1 MEDVS
6 ECRVEFSLLSPTQL
20 PVRILGAVWK
30 QMVCSYLIVH
40 EEAYGPGGLDP
51 DANVSFRV
59 GRLDIALVIN
69 DLEQEICESHPARI
83 PNIPA
88 PLKYCLAYSCDTV
101 GVTAERGCDTG
112 ALSENNKTVGSL

>member
-1 MEDVS
+1 MFQDAE
-6 ECRVEFSLLSPTQL
+6 LSPVCNYL
-20 PVRILGAVWK
+20 HNSLWGFWEPVWK

-88 PLKYCLAYSCDTV
+88 PPNIAWLIQVAQ
-101 GVTAERGCDTG
+101 
-112 ALSENNKTVGSL
+112 

>member
-1 MEDVS
+1 
-6 ECRVEFSLLSPTQL
+6 
-20 PVRILGAVWK
+20 
-30 QMVCSYLIVH
+30 MVCSYLIVH

-88 PLKYCLAYSCDTV
+88 PPKYCLAYSCDTV
-101 GVTAERGCDTG
+101 GVIGEQGWDRG
-112 ALSENNKTVGSL
+112 AISENNKTVRSLRSQQMVKSKSWVNLFVS